1 MPGNWTRMSNT
12 KDFNRYYSPDITR
25 LVQELKEARERKTA
39 VVNDFQYKVRSLLLA
54 SWAHFN

>member
-1 MPGNWTRMSNT
+1 MSNT